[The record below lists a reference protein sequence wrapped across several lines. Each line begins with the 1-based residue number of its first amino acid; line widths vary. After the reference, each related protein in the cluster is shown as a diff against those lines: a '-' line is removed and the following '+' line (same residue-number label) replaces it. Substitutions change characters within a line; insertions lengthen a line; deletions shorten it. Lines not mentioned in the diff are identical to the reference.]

1 MRPVVRS
8 AFALPLILCVLAV
21 LVSPVTGQERPLPD
35 QQSFMA
41 EARKRLQP
49 DEMRQSG
56 YVYLE
61 TRRELKLDARG
72 KTTKEEVSV
81 FESYPALP
89 NEFRWQR
96 LIKKNGVPVSQA
108 ELDKQDRERQ
118 KKVMAWVKKREQN
131 PAKAA
136 AEQAKKGAEERR
148 EVERAIEDALLV
160 YDFTM
165 LGRESIGGHDTI
177 VFSFTPKKKPGRPR
191 TREGKIM
198 QKFAGKAWVSESE
211 YELVRLE
218 AEAQETVSFGLGLF
232 ARVHKGSKAAFERR
246 KVNGEEWLPA
256 SATYTASA
264 RVALVKVM
272 RVGGISEYSD
282 YRRFTVGTETVVK
295 TPPQ

>member
-1 MRPVVRS
+1 MRLVVRPG
-8 AFALPLILCVLAV
+8 FRPLLLLALICGIPAAL
-21 LVSPVTGQERPLPD
+21 SSQERPLPD
-35 QQSFMA
+35 QQAFMA

-56 YVYLE
+56 YVYKE

-89 NEFRWQR
+89 NEFRWKR
-96 LIKKNGVPVSQA
+96 LIEKDGVPVSQA

-118 KKVMAWVKKREQN
+118 KKVMAYVKKREQN

-136 AEQAKKGAEERR
+136 AEQSKKAAEERR
-148 EVERAIEDALLV
+148 EVEQGINDALLV
-160 YDFTM
+160 YDFRM
-165 LGRESIGGHDTI
+165 LGREALDGHDTI
-177 VFSFTPKKKPGRPR
+177 VFSFTPKKNARPR
-191 TREGKIM
+191 TRDGKIM

-218 AEAQETVSFGLGLF
+218 AEAQDTVSFGMGLL
-232 ARVHKGSKAAFERR
+232 ARVHKGSKASFERR

-256 SATYTASA
+256 SATYQGSA
-264 RVALVKVM
+264 RVALVKVL
-272 RVGGISEYSD
+272 RLGGISEYSD
-282 YRRFTVGTETVVK
+282 YRKFGVATETTVK
-295 TPPQ
+295 TPK

>member
-1 MRPVVRS
+1 MRPVVRRG
-8 AFALPLILCVLAV
+8 FALPLFLCVLVV
-21 LVSPVTGQERPLPD
+21 LAEPAAGQERPLPD

-56 YVYLE
+56 FVYKE
-61 TRRELKLDARG
+61 TRRELKLDASG
-72 KTTKEEVSV
+72 KTTREEVSI

-96 LIKKNGVPVSQA
+96 LIQKNGVPVSQA

-118 KKVMAWVKKREQN
+118 KKVMAWVRKREQN
-131 PAKAA
+131 PARAA
-136 AEQAKKGAEERR
+136 ADQAKKGAEERR
-148 EVERAIEDALLV
+148 EVEQAINDALLV
-160 YDFTM
+160 YDFKM
-165 LGRESIGGHDTI
+165 LGRESVGGHDAI
-177 VFSFTPKKKPGRPR
+177 VFSFTPKKHARPR

-198 QKFAGKAWVSESE
+198 QKFAGKSWVSESE

-218 AEAQETVSFGLGLF
+218 AEALQTVSFGLGLF

-246 KVNGEEWLPA
+246 KVDGEEWLPA

-264 RVALVKVM
+264 RVMMLKVL
-272 RVGGISEYSD
+272 RVGGISEFSD
-282 YRRFTVGTETVVK
+282 YRKFAVATETAVK
-295 TPPQ
+295 PPT